1 MKKNSRGLLFLLG
14 AIAILAILV
23 AFSVPQ
29 TKTENVSL
37 SQVIDEAK
45 NGKLDKIVVDGDKL
59 TATLKDGNA
68 PLQVTT
74 KDSTTASLVSDYGIN
89 PSQVTIAP
97 KPTSDSS
104 LWLNLL
110 LGLIPVLI
118 IVAFFLYMMRQAQG
132 QGNQAMNFGK
142 SRARLFGS
150 DKQKILFKDV
160 AGADEAK
167 QELTEVVEF
176 LKYPA
181 KFEALGAKIP
191 KGVLLFGP
199 PGTGKT
205 LMARAVAGEAG
216 VPFFSISGSEFVEMF
231 VGVGA
236 SRVRDL
242 FMKAKKN
249 APCIIFIDEIDA
261 VGRQRGTGMGGGHDE
276 REQTLNQILVE
287 MDGFEQG
294 TNVIVMAATN
304 RADVLDPALLRPG
317 RFDRRVTLD
326 LPDLKSRKAI
336 LNVHSEGKPL
346 EKSVDMAE
354 IAGKTPGFS
363 GADLA
368 NLLNEAAIMAARHDR
383 KKIIQH
389 DLNSSV
395 EKVLLG
401 PERKTHI
408 MNLDEKKITAYHE
421 AGHAIVAHTLKNA
434 HPVNKVSIISRGR
447 AGGFTWQLPLEDSY
461 LTSVADYKD
470 DLAVMLGGRMAEQI
484 VFGDITN
491 GASNDLQK
499 ATEVARHMIMNN
511 GMSKKLPN
519 RVFGS
524 QSDQVFLGRD
534 MGESR
539 GYSEEVAGIIDEE
552 VALLID
558 EAAARAGEQ
567 INKYR
572 TNVEKIA
579 EKLMKDEVIDR
590 HELIELIGERPN
602 GTRGHDGK
610 ADSDKKKHESAD
622 AKSDRVTP
630 ETGSTTTA

>member
-1 MKKNSRGLLFLLG
+1 MNMKKNSRGLLVL
-14 AIAILAILV
+14 LAIVAVLAV
-23 AFSVPQ
+23 LAAFSAPQ
-29 TKTENVSL
+29 TKIENVPL
-37 SQVIDEAK
+37 SQVINEAK
-45 NGKLDKIVVDGDKL
+45 DGKINQIVVDGSKL
-59 TATLKDGNA
+59 TVTLKDSSA
-68 PLQVTT
+68 PQQIAT
-74 KDSTTASLVSDYGIN
+74 KDSDTASLVSDYGIS
-89 PSQVTIAP
+89 PKLVTINP
-97 KPTSDSS
+97 KPSS
-104 LWLNLL
+104 NSNLWLNIFLTV
-110 LGLIPVLI
+110 GPVLI
-118 IVAFFLYMMRQAQG
+118 IVAFFYFMMRQAQG

-150 DKQKILFKDV
+150 DKKKVTFKEV

-205 LMARAVAGEAG
+205 LLARAVAGEAG

-304 RADVLDPALLRPG
+304 RPDVLDPALLRPG

-326 LPDLKSRKAI
+326 VPDLKSRLAI
-336 LNVHSEGKPL
+336 LGVHSEGKPF
-346 EKSVDMAE
+346 EKTVEMDE

-368 NLLNEAAIMAARHDR
+368 NLLNEAAILAARSDR
-383 KKIIQH
+383 KKISQQ
-389 DLNSSV
+389 DLNMSV
-395 EKVLLG
+395 EKVIMG
-401 PERKTHI
+401 PVSKSHI
-408 MNLDEKKITAYHE
+408 MNVKEKEITAYHE
-421 AGHAIVAHTLKNA
+421 AGHAIVAHSLANS

-447 AGGFTWQLPLEDSY
+447 TGGFTWQLPLEDSY
-461 LTSVADYKD
+461 LNSVADYKD
-470 DLAVMLGGRMAEQI
+470 DLAVMLGGRMGEKI
-484 VFGDITN
+484 VFGEITT

-499 ATEVARHMIMNN
+499 ATELARHMIMVH
-511 GMSKKLPN
+511 GMSTKLPN

-524 QSDQVFLGRD
+524 QNDQVFLGRE
-534 MGESR
+534 MGEHR
-539 GYSEEVAGIIDEE
+539 GYSEEVAAVIDSE
-552 VALLID
+552 VAALID
-558 EAAARAGEQ
+558 EAAARAGEV
-567 INKYR
+567 ITKSRDKVN
-572 TNVEKIA
+572 KIA
-579 EKLMKDEVIDR
+579 AKLIQDEVIDK
-590 HELIELIGERPN
+590 HEFIELVGPRPHSPKGEDPRVDDDREESIGPDVA
-602 GTRGHDGK
+602 GL
-610 ADSDKKKHESAD
+610 
-622 AKSDRVTP
+622 P
-630 ETGSTTTA
+630 TTA

>member
-1 MKKNSRGLLFLLG
+1 MKKNSRGLLFLL
-14 AIAILAILV
+14 AIVAVLAILAAV
-23 AFSVPQ
+23 SAPQSKTQNVP
-29 TKTENVSL
+29 L
-37 SQVIDEAK
+37 SQMINEAK
-45 NGKLDKIVVDGDKL
+45 SGKITQIQVDGDKL
-59 TATLKDGNA
+59 TATLKDSSA
-68 PLQVTT
+68 PQQIAT
-74 KDSTTASLVSDYGIN
+74 KDSDTASLISDYGIS
-89 PSQVTIAP
+89 PKLVTINP

-104 LWLNLL
+104 VWLNVLL
-110 LGLIPVLI
+110 TVGPIII
-118 IVAFFLYMMRQAQG
+118 IVAFFYFMMRQAQG

-150 DKQKILFKDV
+150 DKKKVTFKEV

-205 LMARAVAGEAG
+205 LLARAVAGEAG

-326 LPDLKSRKAI
+326 SPDLRSRIAI
-336 LNVHSEGKPL
+336 LDVHSEGKPF
-346 EKSVDMAE
+346 EKDVEMKE

-368 NLLNEAAIMAARHDR
+368 NLLNEAAILAARNDR
-383 KKIIQH
+383 KKITQK
-389 DLNSSV
+389 DLNNSV
-395 EKVLLG
+395 EKVMMG
-401 PERKTHI
+401 PERKTHV
-408 MNLDEKKITAYHE
+408 MNAKEKEITAYHE
-421 AGHAIVAHTLKNA
+421 AGHAIVAHTLANA
-434 HPVNKVSIISRGR
+434 HPVNKISIISRGR

-461 LTSVADYKD
+461 LTSVADFKD
-470 DLAVMLGGRMAEQI
+470 DLAVMLGGRMAEKI
-484 VFGDITN
+484 IFGDITT
-491 GASNDLQK
+491 GASNDLQR
-499 ATEVARHMIMNN
+499 ATEVARHMIMVN

-524 QSDQVFLGRD
+524 QTDQVFLGRE
-534 MGESR
+534 MGEQR
-539 GYSEEVAGIIDEE
+539 GYSEEVAAIIDSEIA
-552 VALLID
+552 VLID
-558 EAAARAGEQ
+558 EAAERAGAS
-567 INKYR
+567 ITKYR
-572 TNVEKIA
+572 NEVDKIA
-579 EKLMKDEVIDR
+579 AKLIQDEVIDKD
-590 HELIELIGERPN
+590 ELIELVGPRPN
-602 GTRGHDGK
+602 DPKPNDPRID
-610 ADSDKKKHESAD
+610 DDREESIG
-622 AKSDRVTP
+622 P
-630 ETGSTTTA
+630 ETPGNPVTA

>member
-1 MKKNSRGLLFLLG
+1 MKMKKSARSFLFLVS
-14 AIAILAILV
+14 AILIAAVLLV
-23 AFSVPQ
+23 LSLPQQKVESVP
-29 TKTENVSL
+29 L
-37 SQVIDEAK
+37 SQIIDEAK
-45 NGKLDKIVVDGDKL
+45 NDKIEKIEVQGTKL
-59 TATLKDGNA
+59 TATLKDANA
-68 PLQVTT
+68 PKQ
-74 KDSTTASLVSDYGIN
+74 TANKFSPNDTMADYGID
-89 PSQVTIAP
+89 PSKVQIDPKSPENGNGRLFDIAL
-97 KPTSDSS
+97 T
-104 LWLNLL
+104 LL
-110 LGLIPVLI
+110 PILLI
-118 IVAFFLYMMRQAQG
+118 IGFFYFMMRQAQG

-142 SRARLFGS
+142 SRARLYGT
-150 DKQKILFKDV
+150 DKKKVTFKEV

-167 QELTEVVEF
+167 QELTEIVEF
-176 LKYPA
+176 LKFPS

-205 LMARAVAGEAG
+205 LLARAVAGEAG
-216 VPFFSISGSEFVEMF
+216 VPFFSIAGSDFVEMF

-304 RADVLDPALLRPG
+304 RPDVLDPALLRPG

-326 LPDLKSRKAI
+326 SPDYKSRLAI
-336 LNVHSEGKPL
+336 LEVHSQGKPL
-346 EKSVDMAE
+346 ATDVDLDE
-354 IAGKTPGFS
+354 IAKKTPGFS
-363 GADLA
+363 GADLE
-368 NLLNEAAIMAARHDR
+368 NLMNEAAILAARHDK
-383 KKIIQH
+383 KKISRS

-395 EKVLLG
+395 EKVLMG

-408 MNLDEKKITAYHE
+408 MNPKEKEITAYHE
-421 AGHAIVAHTLKNA
+421 AGHAIVAHILPNA

-447 AGGFTWQLPLEDSY
+447 AGGFTWQLPTEDRH

-470 DLAVMLGGRMAEQI
+470 DMAVMLGGRMAEQI

-499 ATEVARHMIMNN
+499 ATQLARHMIMDN
-511 GMSKKLPN
+511 GMSRKLPN

-524 QSDQVFLGRD
+524 SSDAVFLGRD
-534 MGESR
+534 FGSDKN
-539 GYSEEVAGIIDEE
+539 YSEDVAKTIDEE
-552 VALLID
+552 VAHLID
-558 EAAARAGEQ
+558 EAAKRAGEV
-567 INKYR
+567 IKANRDK
-572 TNVEKIA
+572 VDKIA
-579 EKLMKDEVIDR
+579 AKLVKDEVIDR
-590 HELIELIGERPN
+590 DEFTDLIGPRPN
-602 GTRGHDGK
+602 DPKKDDPREHGTDPQDI
-610 ADSDKKKHESAD
+610 APDIS
-622 AKSDRVTP
+622 
-630 ETGSTTTA
+630 GSPAAA